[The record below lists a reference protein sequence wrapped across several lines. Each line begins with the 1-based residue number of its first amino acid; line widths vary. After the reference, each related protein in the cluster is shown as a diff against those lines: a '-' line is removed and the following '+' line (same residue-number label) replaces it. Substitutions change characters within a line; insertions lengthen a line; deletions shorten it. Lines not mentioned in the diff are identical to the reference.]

1 LAGTIRAP
9 PVAAEIS
16 DPTSMDASSDF
27 PSTTS
32 GTLAVVA
39 PIEPDF
45 IPPINNSA
53 SSNLVLSTGRPRR
66 ATRVPRRYC

>member
-1 LAGTIRAP
+1 
-9 PVAAEIS
+9 
-16 DPTSMDASSDF
+16 MDDSSDF

-32 GTLAVVA
+32 GALAVMA

-45 IPPINNSA
+45 IPPVNNSA
-53 SSNLVLSTGRPRR
+53 SPNLVLSTGRPRR